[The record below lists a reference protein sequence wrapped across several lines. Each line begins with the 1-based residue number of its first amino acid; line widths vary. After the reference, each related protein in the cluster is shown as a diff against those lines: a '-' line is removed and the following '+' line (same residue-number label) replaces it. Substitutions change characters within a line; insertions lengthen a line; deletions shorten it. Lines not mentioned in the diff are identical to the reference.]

1 MANGGGRGRPPSRR
15 LSPAQDALYFVVVA
29 DGEKVQFASF
39 GIRNK
44 KQPEAEAASAFKNAR
59 AEFAQTDSCM
69 TVRFAPRLEHGA
81 EGFAHQT
88 SLRRCE
94 IPQVPDKAIGELN
107 LPRVLRCCR

>member
-1 MANGGGRGRPPSRR
+1 MANGGGRGRPPSRG

-44 KQPEAEAASAFKNAR
+44 KQPQSEAASAFEDAR
-59 AEFAQTDSCM
+59 AECAQSDSCM
-69 TVRFAPRLEHGA
+69 PVRLAPRFEHGT
-81 EGFAHQT
+81 EGLAHQI

-107 LPRVLRCCR
+107 LPRILRCCR